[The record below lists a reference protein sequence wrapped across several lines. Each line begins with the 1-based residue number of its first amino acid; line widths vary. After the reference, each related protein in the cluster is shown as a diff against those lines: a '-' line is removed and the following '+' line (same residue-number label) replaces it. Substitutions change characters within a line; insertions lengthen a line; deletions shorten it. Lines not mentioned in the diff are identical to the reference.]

1 MELSP
6 ALITAINRGIV
17 AIEGRGH
24 QLRFVSVVAD
34 REPPHEA
41 TVATITAEITRG
53 GECVR
58 VVCTFQLKELSDVA
72 FVVGNLVA
80 ALRRVIADDVP
91 PTMCE
96 SV

>member
-6 ALITAINRGIV
+6 ALITAINRAIV
-17 AIEGRGH
+17 AIEGSGH
-24 QLRFVSVVAD
+24 QLRLVSVVAD

-41 TVATITAEITRG
+41 RIAKITAEITRG

-58 VVCTFQLKELSDVA
+58 VECTFQLKELSDVA

-80 ALRRVIADDVP
+80 ALRKVIAGDVP
-91 PTMCE
+91 PKICE
-96 SV
+96 PV